1 MRKALSLV
9 LIAGLL
15 VSLFGFV
22 SCAKPSSG
30 PPVAPPAKVVA
41 QEVTYNLGAEPP
53 GIDPGITIGVPEST
67 IEMQVF
73 DGLTRLDNK
82 NVPQPAIAKSWTIS
96 KDGKTYLFT
105 LRDAS
110 WTNGMP
116 VTAYDF
122 EYAWKRRLHS
132 SWRKSGAASG

>member
-9 LIAGLL
+9 LIAVFL
-15 VSLFGFV
+15 VSLFGGLSV
-22 SCAKPSSG
+22 VPSAK
-30 PPVAPPAKVVA
+30 AVA
-41 QEVTYNLGAEPP
+41 QEVTYNLGTEPATL
-53 GIDPGITIGVPEST
+53 DPGITATLADVNIDL
-67 IEMQVF
+67 QVF
-73 DGLTRLDNK
+73 DGLTRIDSK

-96 KDGKTYLFT
+96 KDGKTYMFT
-105 LRDAS
+105 LRDAF